1 MTDGKTLLR
10 SILTGSTVVTN
21 LVPASRIYFNFPT
34 SFNTFPIISY
44 SENNNF
50 TEADGY
56 EDNSPK
62 SDSLL
67 FQVDI
72 WQSPNTST
80 TAIAQAVSNAME
92 SKLFNRDSSI
102 DMVEPDTGVIH
113 KVLRFSGRVYNGQ

>member
-10 SILTGSTVVTN
+10 SILTSSTAVTN
-21 LVPASRIYFNFPT
+21 LVPANRIYFNFPT
-34 SFNTFPIISY
+34 SFNTLPAISF
-44 SENNNF
+44 SENNSF
-50 TEADGY
+50 TEGDGY
-56 EDNSPK
+56 EDNLPK

-72 WQSPNTST
+72 WQSPDTST

-102 DMVEPDTGVIH
+102 DMVEPGSGYIH